1 MGLTYGLKAFKKTIS
16 VLNTAEQ
23 LTTVT
28 TEPTGRF
35 AQSGIILA
43 PSGNSAIV
51 YIGGSTVNSTDG
63 FPLAAGSSIS
73 IGDLVQQLGK
83 GGQLDLSAVYV
94 YGAATNV
101 VNVLHDIKL

>member
-1 MGLTYGLKAFKKTIS
+1 MALTYGLKAFRKVIG

-43 PSGNSAIV
+43 PSGNTAIV
-51 YIGGSTVNSTDG
+51 YLGGSTVNATEG

-94 YGAATNV
+94 FGAANDTLR
-101 VNVLHDIKL
+101 VLHDIKL